1 MRIIGQTNIDFM
13 GVRKYFFVF
22 SLVLIMVGMG
32 AVVIKGLELGIDFV
46 GGTELVV
53 EFEEAVP
60 VGDIRAVMNEA
71 GFDQAVIRTF
81 GAPEDILIR
90 TVEMDYG
97 DQRAR
102 DIILGL
108 LTDHFPDNPTTVLRE
123 DSIGPAIGAEL
134 RRDATTAIIVA
145 LFAIL
150 GYIAI
155 RFKFVYG
162 LGAVAA
168 IFHDVLVAVG
178 LLALLHGV
186 SPYLNLEIT
195 QHIIAAFLTIIGLS
209 VNDTVVVFDRIRE
222 NLKLY
227 RSWSLY
233 DVINKSINDMLSRT
247 IITSGTVLIVLVIL
261 FVFGGEVTRG
271 FAFTLIIGV
280 IIGTYSSIYIASSLV
295 IEWVTR
301 SQQKAKAAHKVS

>member
-1 MRIIGQTNIDFM
+1 MRILGQTNIDFM
-13 GVRKYFFVF
+13 GLRRTFFVV
-22 SLVLIMVGMG
+22 SLIIIMVGMG
-32 AVVIKGLELGIDFV
+32 SIVLKGLEFGIDFV

-53 EFEEAVP
+53 EFEEALP
-60 VGDIRAVMNEA
+60 VGDIRSAMTDA

-81 GAPEDILIR
+81 GAPQDILIR
-90 TVEMDYG
+90 TIEMDRE
-97 DQRAR
+97 DERVR
-102 DIILGL
+102 DIILSVL
-108 LTDHFPDNPTTVLRE
+108 EERFADNRITVLRE
-123 DSIGPAIGAEL
+123 DSIGPTIGAEL

-145 LFAIL
+145 LLAIL

-162 LGAVAA
+162 MGAVAA
-168 IFHDVLVAVG
+168 IFHDVLIAVG
-178 LLALLHGV
+178 LLSLLHGA
-186 SPYLNLEIT
+186 SPYLNLEIS

-233 DVINKSINDMLSRT
+233 DVINKSINDTLSRT
-247 IITSGTVLIVLVIL
+247 IITSGTVLIVLIVL

-280 IIGTYSSIYIASSLV
+280 MIGTYSSIYIASALV
-295 IEWVTR
+295 IEWVNR
-301 SQQKAKAAHKVS
+301 AQSKAKAVKVS

>member
-1 MRIIGQTNIDFM
+1 MRILGQTNIDFM
-13 GVRKYFFVF
+13 GMRRVFFVV
-22 SLVLIMVGMG
+22 SLILVMVGM
-32 AVVIKGLELGIDFV
+32 ASIVIKGLELGIDFV

-53 EFEEAVP
+53 EFEEAIP
-60 VGDIRAVMNEA
+60 VGEIRSAMTDA

-81 GAPEDILIR
+81 GVPRDILIR
-90 TVEMDYG
+90 TIEMDRE
-97 DQRAR
+97 DQRVR
-102 DIILGL
+102 DIILQT
-108 LTDHFPDNPTTVLRE
+108 LTERFPDNSITVLRE
-123 DSIGPAIGAEL
+123 DSIGPTIGAEL
-134 RRDATTAIIVA
+134 RRDATMAIIVA

-168 IFHDVLVAVG
+168 IFHDVLIAVG
-178 LLALLHGV
+178 LLSLLHGL
-186 SPYLNLEIT
+186 SPYLNLEIS

-227 RSWSLY
+227 RSWSIY
-233 DVINKSINDMLSRT
+233 DVINKSINDTLSRT
-247 IITSGTVLIVLVIL
+247 IITSGTVLIVLIVL

-280 IIGTYSSIYIASSLV
+280 IIGTYSSIYIASALV
-295 IEWVTR
+295 IEWVNR
-301 SQQKAKAAHKVS
+301 SQVKAKVAKVS

>member
-1 MRIIGQTNIDFM
+1 
-13 GVRKYFFVF
+13 
-22 SLVLIMVGMG
+22 
-32 AVVIKGLELGIDFV
+32 
-46 GGTELVV
+46 LVV

-60 VGDIRAVMNEA
+60 VGEIRSAMTEA

-81 GAPEDILIR
+81 GAPQDILIR
-90 TVEMDYG
+90 TIEMDRE
-97 DQRAR
+97 DERVR
-102 DIILGL
+102 DIILSVL
-108 LTDHFPDNPTTVLRE
+108 AERFPDNETIVLRE
-123 DSIGPAIGAEL
+123 DSIGPTIGAEL

-162 LGAVAA
+162 MGAVAA

-178 LLALLHGV
+178 LLSLLHGV
-186 SPYLNLEIT
+186 SPYLNLEIS

-227 RSWSLY
+227 RSWSMY
-233 DVINKSINDMLSRT
+233 DVINKSINDTLSRT
-247 IITSGTVLIVLVIL
+247 IITSGTVLIVLIIL

-280 IIGTYSSIYIASSLV
+280 MIGTYSSIYIASALV
-295 IEWVTR
+295 IEWVNR
-301 SQQKAKAAHKVS
+301 AQIKAKAAKVS

>member
-1 MRIIGQTNIDFM
+1 MRILGQTKIDFM
-13 GVRKYFFVF
+13 GLRRTFFVV
-22 SLVLIMVGMG
+22 SLIIIMVGMG
-32 AVVIKGLELGIDFV
+32 SIVLKGLEFGIDFV

-60 VGDIRAVMNEA
+60 VGDIRSAMTDA

-81 GAPEDILIR
+81 GAPQDILIR
-90 TVEMDYG
+90 TIEMDRE
-97 DQRAR
+97 DERVR
-102 DIILGL
+102 DIILSVL
-108 LTDHFPDNPTTVLRE
+108 AERFPDNETIVLRE
-123 DSIGPAIGAEL
+123 DSIGPTIGAEL

-145 LFAIL
+145 LLAIL
-150 GYIAI
+150 GYIAM

-162 LGAVAA
+162 MGAVAA

-178 LLALLHGV
+178 LLSLLHGA
-186 SPYLNLEIT
+186 SPYLNLEIS

-233 DVINKSINDMLSRT
+233 DVINKSINDTLSRT
-247 IITSGTVLIVLVIL
+247 IITSGTVLIVLIIL

-280 IIGTYSSIYIASSLV
+280 MIGTYSSIYIASALV
-295 IEWVTR
+295 IEWVNR
-301 SQQKAKAAHKVS
+301 AQAKAKAAKVS

>member
-1 MRIIGQTNIDFM
+1 MRILGQTNIDFM
-13 GVRKYFFVF
+13 GMRRIFFVF
-22 SLVLIMVGMG
+22 SLVIIMLGMG
-32 AVVIKGLELGIDFV
+32 AILFKGLEFGIDFV

-60 VGDIRAVMNEA
+60 VGEIRSAMTDA

-81 GAPEDILIR
+81 GTPRDILIR
-90 TVEMDYG
+90 TIEMDRE
-97 DQRAR
+97 DERVR
-102 DIILGL
+102 DIILSVL
-108 LTDHFPDNPTTVLRE
+108 AERFPDNPTIVLRE
-123 DSIGPAIGAEL
+123 DSIGPTIGAEL
-134 RRDATTAIIVA
+134 RRDATMAIVVA

-168 IFHDVLVAVG
+168 IFHDVLVAIG

-186 SPYLNLEIT
+186 SPYLNLELS
-195 QHIIAAFLTIIGLS
+195 QHVVAAFLTIIGLS

-227 RSWSLY
+227 RSWSMY
-233 DVINKSINDMLSRT
+233 DVINKSINDTLSRT
-247 IITSGTVLIVLVIL
+247 IITSGTVLIVLVVL

-271 FAFTLIIGV
+271 FAFTLIVGV
-280 IIGTYSSIYIASSLV
+280 VVGTYSSIYIASALV
-295 IEWVTR
+295 IEWVNR
-301 SQQKAKAAHKVS
+301 SQEKARVAKVS

>member
-1 MRIIGQTNIDFM
+1 MRILGQTNIDFM
-13 GVRKYFFVF
+13 GMRRTFFVI
-22 SLVLIMVGMG
+22 SLILIMVGMG
-32 AVVIKGLELGIDFV
+32 SVVLKGLEFGIDFV

-60 VGDIRAVMNEA
+60 VGDIRSAMTDA

-81 GAPEDILIR
+81 GIPRDILIR
-90 TVEMDYG
+90 TIEMDRE
-97 DQRAR
+97 DQRVR
-102 DIILGL
+102 DIILTT
-108 LTDHFPDNPTTVLRE
+108 LTERFPDNRITVLRE
-123 DSIGPAIGAEL
+123 DSIGPTIGAEL
-134 RRDATTAIIVA
+134 RRDATMAIIVA

-168 IFHDVLVAVG
+168 IFHDVLIAVG
-178 LLALLHGV
+178 LLSLLHGL
-186 SPYLNLEIT
+186 SPYLNLEIS

-227 RSWSLY
+227 RSWSIY
-233 DVINKSINDMLSRT
+233 DVINKSINDTLSRT
-247 IITSGTVLIVLVIL
+247 IITSGTVLIVLIVL

-280 IIGTYSSIYIASSLV
+280 IIGTYSSIYIASALV
-295 IEWVTR
+295 IEWVNR
-301 SQQKAKAAHKVS
+301 SQIKAKVAKVS

>member
-1 MRIIGQTNIDFM
+1 MRRT
-13 GVRKYFFVF
+13 FFVV
-22 SLVLIMVGMG
+22 SLIIIMVGMG
-32 AVVIKGLELGIDFV
+32 SIVLKGLEFGIDFV

-60 VGDIRAVMNEA
+60 VGEIRSAMTEA

-81 GAPEDILIR
+81 GAPQDILIR
-90 TVEMDYG
+90 TIEMDRE
-97 DQRAR
+97 DERVR
-102 DIILGL
+102 DIILSVL
-108 LTDHFPDNPTTVLRE
+108 AERFPDNETIVLRE
-123 DSIGPAIGAEL
+123 DSIGPTIGAEL

-162 LGAVAA
+162 MGAVAA

-178 LLALLHGV
+178 LLSLLHGV
-186 SPYLNLEIT
+186 SPYLNLEIS

-227 RSWSLY
+227 RSWSMY
-233 DVINKSINDMLSRT
+233 DVINKSINDTLSRT
-247 IITSGTVLIVLVIL
+247 IITSGTVLIVLIIL

-280 IIGTYSSIYIASSLV
+280 MIGTYSSIYIASALV
-295 IEWVTR
+295 IEWVNR
-301 SQQKAKAAHKVS
+301 AQIKAKAAKVS

>member
-1 MRIIGQTNIDFM
+1 MRILGQTNIDFM
-13 GVRKYFFVF
+13 GMRRVFFVV
-22 SLVLIMVGMG
+22 SLILVMVGM
-32 AVVIKGLELGIDFV
+32 ASIVIKGLELGIDFV

-53 EFEEAVP
+53 EFEEAIP
-60 VGDIRAVMNEA
+60 VGEIRSAMTDA

-81 GAPEDILIR
+81 GVPRDILIR
-90 TVEMDYG
+90 TIEMDRE
-97 DQRAR
+97 DQRVR
-102 DIILGL
+102 DIILQT
-108 LTDHFPDNPTTVLRE
+108 LTERFPDNSITVLRE
-123 DSIGPAIGAEL
+123 DSIGPTIGAEL
-134 RRDATTAIIVA
+134 RRDATMAIIVA

-178 LLALLHGV
+178 LLSLLHGL
-186 SPYLNLEIT
+186 SPYLNLEIS

-227 RSWSLY
+227 RSWSIY
-233 DVINKSINDMLSRT
+233 DVINKSINDTLSRT
-247 IITSGTVLIVLVIL
+247 IITSGTVLIVLIVL

-280 IIGTYSSIYIASSLV
+280 IIGTYSSIYIASALV
-295 IEWVTR
+295 IEWVNR
-301 SQQKAKAAHKVS
+301 SQVKAKVAKVS

>member
-1 MRIIGQTNIDFM
+1 MRILGQTNIDFM
-13 GVRKYFFVF
+13 GMRRVFFVV
-22 SLVLIMVGMG
+22 SLILVMVGM
-32 AVVIKGLELGIDFV
+32 ASVVIKGLEFGIDFV

-53 EFEEAVP
+53 EFEEAIP
-60 VGDIRAVMNEA
+60 VGEIRSAMTDA

-81 GAPEDILIR
+81 GVPRDILIR
-90 TVEMDYG
+90 TIEMDRE
-97 DQRAR
+97 DQRVR
-102 DIILGL
+102 DIILQT
-108 LTDHFPDNPTTVLRE
+108 LTERFPDNRITVLRE
-123 DSIGPAIGAEL
+123 DSIGPTIGAEL
-134 RRDATTAIIVA
+134 RRDATMAIIVA

-168 IFHDVLVAVG
+168 IFHDVLIAVG
-178 LLALLHGV
+178 LLSLLHGL
-186 SPYLNLEIT
+186 SPYLNLEIS

-227 RSWSLY
+227 RSWSIY
-233 DVINKSINDMLSRT
+233 DVINKSINDTLSRT
-247 IITSGTVLIVLVIL
+247 IITSGTVLIVLIVL

-280 IIGTYSSIYIASSLV
+280 IIGTYSSIYIASALV
-295 IEWVTR
+295 IEWINR
-301 SQQKAKAAHKVS
+301 SQVKAKVAKIS

>member
-1 MRIIGQTNIDFM
+1 MRILGQTNIDFM
-13 GVRKYFFVF
+13 GMRRIFFVS
-22 SLVLIMVGMG
+22 SLIIIMLGMG
-32 AVVIKGLELGIDFV
+32 SIILKGLEFGIDFV

-60 VGDIRAVMNEA
+60 VGDIRSAMTDA
-71 GFDQAVIRTF
+71 GFEQAVIRTF
-81 GAPEDILIR
+81 GTPRDILIR
-90 TVEMDYG
+90 TVEMDRE
-97 DQRAR
+97 DRRVR
-102 DIILGL
+102 DIILSVL
-108 LTDHFPDNPTTVLRE
+108 AERFPDNPTIVLRE
-123 DSIGPAIGAEL
+123 DSIGPTIGAEL
-134 RRDATTAIIVA
+134 RRDATMAIIVA
-145 LFAIL
+145 LIAIL

-178 LLALLHGV
+178 LISILHGM
-186 SPYLNLEIT
+186 SPYLNLEIS
-195 QHIIAAFLTIIGLS
+195 QHVVAAFLTIIGLS

-227 RSWSLY
+227 RSWSMY
-233 DVINKSINDMLSRT
+233 DVINKSINDTLSRT
-247 IITSGTVLIVLVIL
+247 IITSGTVLIVLIVL

-280 IIGTYSSIYIASSLV
+280 IIGTYSSIYIASALV
-295 IEWVTR
+295 IEWVNR
-301 SQQKAKAAHKVS
+301 SQSKAKVAKVS

>member
-1 MRIIGQTNIDFM
+1 MRILGQTNIDFM
-13 GVRKYFFVF
+13 GMRRIFFVV
-22 SLVLIMVGMG
+22 SLGIIMLGMG
-32 AVVIKGLELGIDFV
+32 AILLKGLEFGIDFV
-46 GGTELVV
+46 GGTEIVV

-60 VGDIRAVMNEA
+60 VEDIRGAMTNA
-71 GFDQAVIRTF
+71 GFDQAVVRTF
-81 GAPEDILIR
+81 GAPQDILIR
-90 TVEMDYG
+90 TLEMDHG
-97 DQRAR
+97 DERAR
-102 DIILGL
+102 DVILGVL
-108 LTDHFPDNPTTVLRE
+108 AERFPDNPTIVLRE
-123 DSIGPAIGAEL
+123 DSIGPTIGAEL
-134 RRDATTAIIVA
+134 RRDATMAIIVA

-186 SPYLNLEIT
+186 SPYLNLEIS

-227 RSWSLY
+227 RSWSMY
-233 DVINKSINDMLSRT
+233 DVINKSINDTLSRT
-247 IITSGTVLIVLVIL
+247 IITSGTVLIVLVVL

-280 IIGTYSSIYIASSLV
+280 IIGTYSSIYIASALV
-295 IEWVTR
+295 IEWVNR
-301 SQQKAKAAHKVS
+301 SQEKAKVAKVS

>member
-1 MRIIGQTNIDFM
+1 MGMRR
-13 GVRKYFFVF
+13 VFFIV
-22 SLVLIMVGMG
+22 SLILMMVGM
-32 AVVIKGLELGIDFV
+32 ASVVIKGLEFGIDFV

-60 VGDIRAVMNEA
+60 VGDIRSAMTDA

-81 GAPEDILIR
+81 GIPRDILIR
-90 TVEMDYG
+90 TIEMDRE
-97 DQRAR
+97 DQRVR
-102 DIILGL
+102 DIILQT
-108 LTDHFPDNPTTVLRE
+108 LTERFPDNSITVLRE
-123 DSIGPAIGAEL
+123 DSIGPTIGAEL
-134 RRDATTAIIVA
+134 RRDATMAIIVA

-155 RFKFVYG
+155 RFKFMYG

-168 IFHDVLVAVG
+168 IFHDVLIAVG
-178 LLALLHGV
+178 LLSLLHGL
-186 SPYLNLEIT
+186 SPYLNLEIS

-227 RSWSLY
+227 RSWSIY
-233 DVINKSINDMLSRT
+233 DVINKSINDTLSRT
-247 IITSGTVLIVLVIL
+247 IITSGTVLIVLIVL

-280 IIGTYSSIYIASSLV
+280 IIGTYSSIYIASALV
-295 IEWVTR
+295 IEWINR
-301 SQQKAKAAHKVS
+301 SQAKAKVAKTT

>member
-1 MRIIGQTNIDFM
+1 MRILGQTNIDFM
-13 GVRKYFFVF
+13 GMRRVFFIV
-22 SLVLIMVGMG
+22 SLILMMVGM
-32 AVVIKGLELGIDFV
+32 ASVVIKGLEFGIDFV

-60 VGDIRAVMNEA
+60 VGDIRSAMTDA

-81 GAPEDILIR
+81 GIPRDILIR
-90 TVEMDYG
+90 TIEMDRE
-97 DQRAR
+97 DQRVR
-102 DIILGL
+102 DIILQT
-108 LTDHFPDNPTTVLRE
+108 LTERFPDNSITVLRE
-123 DSIGPAIGAEL
+123 DSIGPTIGAEL
-134 RRDATTAIIVA
+134 RRDATMAIIVA

-155 RFKFVYG
+155 RFKFMYG

-168 IFHDVLVAVG
+168 IFHDVLIAVG
-178 LLALLHGV
+178 LLSLLHGL
-186 SPYLNLEIT
+186 SPYLNLEIS

-227 RSWSLY
+227 RSWSIY
-233 DVINKSINDMLSRT
+233 DVINKSINDTLSRT
-247 IITSGTVLIVLVIL
+247 IITSGTVLIVLIVL

-280 IIGTYSSIYIASSLV
+280 IIGTYSSIYIASALV
-295 IEWVTR
+295 IEWINR
-301 SQQKAKAAHKVS
+301 SQAKAKVAKTT

>member
-1 MRIIGQTNIDFM
+1 MRILGQTKIDFM
-13 GVRKYFFVF
+13 GMRRTFFVV
-22 SLVLIMVGMG
+22 SLIIIMVGMG
-32 AVVIKGLELGIDFV
+32 SIVLKGLEFGIDFV

-60 VGDIRAVMNEA
+60 VGEIRSAMTEA

-81 GAPEDILIR
+81 GAPQDILIR
-90 TVEMDYG
+90 TIEMDRE
-97 DQRAR
+97 DERVR
-102 DIILGL
+102 DIILSVL
-108 LTDHFPDNPTTVLRE
+108 AERFPDNETIVLRE
-123 DSIGPAIGAEL
+123 DSIGPTIGAEL

-162 LGAVAA
+162 MGAVAA

-178 LLALLHGV
+178 LLSLLHGV
-186 SPYLNLEIT
+186 SPYLNLEIS

-227 RSWSLY
+227 RSWSMY
-233 DVINKSINDMLSRT
+233 DVINKSINDTLSRT
-247 IITSGTVLIVLVIL
+247 IITSGTVLIVLIIL

-280 IIGTYSSIYIASSLV
+280 MIGTYSSIYIASALV
-295 IEWVTR
+295 IEWVNR
-301 SQQKAKAAHKVS
+301 AQIKAKAAKVS

>member
-1 MRIIGQTNIDFM
+1 MGMRR
-13 GVRKYFFVF
+13 VFFVV
-22 SLVLIMVGMG
+22 SLILVMVGM
-32 AVVIKGLELGIDFV
+32 ASIVIKGLELGIDFV

-53 EFEEAVP
+53 EFEEAIP
-60 VGDIRAVMNEA
+60 VGEIRSAMTDA

-81 GAPEDILIR
+81 GVPRDILIR
-90 TVEMDYG
+90 TIEMDRE
-97 DQRAR
+97 DQRVR
-102 DIILGL
+102 DIILQT
-108 LTDHFPDNPTTVLRE
+108 LTERFPDNSITVLRE
-123 DSIGPAIGAEL
+123 DSIGPTIGAEL
-134 RRDATTAIIVA
+134 RRDATMAIIVA

-178 LLALLHGV
+178 LLSLLHGL
-186 SPYLNLEIT
+186 SPYLNLEIS

-227 RSWSLY
+227 RSWSIY
-233 DVINKSINDMLSRT
+233 DVINKSINDTLSRT
-247 IITSGTVLIVLVIL
+247 IITSGTVLIVLIVL

-280 IIGTYSSIYIASSLV
+280 IIGTYSSIYIASALV
-295 IEWVTR
+295 IEWVNR
-301 SQQKAKAAHKVS
+301 SQVKAKVAKVS

>member
-1 MRIIGQTNIDFM
+1 MGMRRT
-13 GVRKYFFVF
+13 FFVI
-22 SLVLIMVGMG
+22 SLILIMVGMG
-32 AVVIKGLELGIDFV
+32 SVVLKGLEFGIDFV

-60 VGDIRAVMNEA
+60 VGDIRSAMTDA

-81 GAPEDILIR
+81 GIPRDILIR
-90 TVEMDYG
+90 TIEMDRE
-97 DQRAR
+97 DQRVR
-102 DIILGL
+102 DIILTT
-108 LTDHFPDNPTTVLRE
+108 LTERFPDNRITVLRE
-123 DSIGPAIGAEL
+123 DSIGPTIGAEL
-134 RRDATTAIIVA
+134 RRDATMAIIVA

-168 IFHDVLVAVG
+168 IFHDVLIAVG
-178 LLALLHGV
+178 LLSLLHGL
-186 SPYLNLEIT
+186 SPYLNLEIS

-227 RSWSLY
+227 RSWSIY
-233 DVINKSINDMLSRT
+233 DVINKSINDTLSRT
-247 IITSGTVLIVLVIL
+247 IITSGTVLIVLIVL

-280 IIGTYSSIYIASSLV
+280 IIGTYSSIYIASALV
-295 IEWVTR
+295 IEWVNR
-301 SQQKAKAAHKVS
+301 SQIKAKVAKVS

>member
-1 MRIIGQTNIDFM
+1 MRILGQTNIDFM
-13 GVRKYFFVF
+13 GMRRVFFVV
-22 SLVLIMVGMG
+22 SLILVMVGM
-32 AVVIKGLELGIDFV
+32 ASIVIKGLELGIDFV

-53 EFEEAVP
+53 EFEEAIP
-60 VGDIRAVMNEA
+60 VGEIRSAMTDA

-81 GAPEDILIR
+81 GVPRDILIR
-90 TVEMDYG
+90 TIEMDRE
-97 DQRAR
+97 DQRVR
-102 DIILGL
+102 DIILQT
-108 LTDHFPDNPTTVLRE
+108 LTERFPDNSITVLRE
-123 DSIGPAIGAEL
+123 DSIGPTIGAEL
-134 RRDATTAIIVA
+134 RRDATMAIIVA

-178 LLALLHGV
+178 LLSLLHGL
-186 SPYLNLEIT
+186 SPYLNLEIS

-227 RSWSLY
+227 RSWSIY
-233 DVINKSINDMLSRT
+233 DVINKSINDTLSRT
-247 IITSGTVLIVLVIL
+247 IITSGTVLIVLIVL

-280 IIGTYSSIYIASSLV
+280 IIGTYSSIYIASALV
-295 IEWVTR
+295 IEWINR
-301 SQQKAKAAHKVS
+301 SQVKAKVAKVS